1 MDMEGPLPPSGIG
14 GMVETM
20 VASVG
25 MPLMGGMPTT
35 TCVVVMGP
43 LEGIP
48 VMMGDKDVGPFPTT
62 PPSKGSGCVPS
73 VGLDGAV
80 NKVGLDW

>member
-1 MDMEGPLPPSGIG
+1 MDVEGRLPPSGTD

-25 MPLMGGMPTT
+25 MPLMGGMPKTMW
-35 TCVVVMGP
+35 VVATVP

-48 VMMGDKDVGPFPTT
+48 VIMGDKDVGPLPTN
-62 PPSKGSGCVPS
+62 PP
-73 VGLDGAV
+73 
-80 NKVGLDW
+80 